1 MAVSERRGSTR
12 IETGTVHPK
21 NVVVL
26 SRLAYIATSDF
37 PLGRSSV
44 QERPEEEP
52 RAPTEEPPEDVSA
65 FAFHTRFSYNSHLF
79 SLLSGIFL
87 SPFNIPGSFIV
98 LCKSIINLL

>member
-1 MAVSERRGSTR
+1 MAVSEWRRGTR

-21 NVVVL
+21 DAVVL

-52 RAPTEEPPEDVSA
+52 RAP
-65 FAFHTRFSYNSHLF
+65 
-79 SLLSGIFL
+79 
-87 SPFNIPGSFIV
+87 
-98 LCKSIINLL
+98 KNLLKMYPLLHSTRAFLTIRIYSRSSPASFYRHLTFQDAS